1 MKHTLNIPILG
12 FAAYSGTGKTT
23 LLEALIP
30 KLTKAGLRIGMLK
43 HAHHNF
49 DVDQP
54 GKDSHRLRKAG
65 ASQMLISSRNR
76 FALMTETP
84 ESESEFDY
92 LLTRFDEDKL
102 DVVLVEGC
110 KNIAFPKIELH
121 REEVGKPWLHPNDE
135 NIIAIAS
142 DSGELDSEL
151 PQMNINDLEAI
162 AQFVIQYVQEAK
174 APKSKEK
181 EAACCDT
188 LSPAFLSVVQGQ
200 EKILS
205 LVNTVSETEACKIE
219 DAYGRVLADHVVS
232 PVNVPQYT
240 NSAMDGYA
248 IRGDDVE
255 RESYQVVAK
264 VMAGHAYDKPL
275 EVGQAVKIMTG
286 APTPIN
292 GDTVVMREQAS
303 KDGDTVTFNGASIKT
318 GQNVRQAGED
328 LAIGNDVFTAGTRL
342 ASPEMGMIAS
352 LGFGEANVFRKLKVA
367 VFSTGDEVQA
377 PGTEQKANSIYD
389 SNRFTIMGMLEKLG
403 CEILDFGILEDNEQ
417 LMIEALENAS
427 AQADVVMTSGGV
439 SVGDADYIKLALDK
453 LGQIDFWRINMR
465 PGRPLAF
472 GQINDKPFFGLP
484 GNPVAVMVSFINF
497 VEPALRK
504 MQGEQ
509 GWKPLKVSAIAT
521 ENLRSRQGRTEFSRG
536 IYELDETGRLT
547 VRTTGKQG
555 SGILRSMSEANCLIE
570 ISPAVDTVK
579 AGESVT
585 IIPLQAES
593 RPIQNSKVSMSGL
606 FIDYRKIFQR
616 DSYGSHHSLHL
627 QRPRQRT
634 DVLVPATPQHS
645 RSSCRSRR
653 YRYH

>member
-23 LLEALIP
+23 LLEALLP
-30 KLTKAGLRIGMLK
+30 KLTEAGLRIGMLK

-49 DVDQP
+49 DVDKP
-54 GKDSHRLRKAG
+54 GKDSYRLRKAG
-65 ASQMLISSRNR
+65 ASQMLIASRNR

-84 ESESEFDY
+84 EAEAEFEY

-121 REEVGKPWLHPNDE
+121 REEVGKPWLYPHDE

-142 DSGELDSEL
+142 DSAELDSEL
-151 PQMNINDLEAI
+151 PQMNINDLDAI
-162 AQFVIQYVQEAK
+162 AQFVLQYVQDAK

-181 EAACCDT
+181 DAACCDT

-205 LVNTVSETEACKIE
+205 LVNTVSEIEACKIE
-219 DAYGRVLADHVVS
+219 NAYGRVLAEHIIS

-248 IRGDDVE
+248 IRSDDVD
-255 RESYQVVAK
+255 RDSYQVVAE
-264 VMAGHAYDKPL
+264 VMAGHAYDQPL

-286 APTPIN
+286 APTPRN

-303 KDGDTVTFNGASIKT
+303 QEGDKVTFNSANIKA

-328 LAIGNDVFTAGTRL
+328 LAIGSDVFTAGTRL

-472 GQINDKPFFGLP
+472 GQINNKPFFGLP

-509 GWKPLKVSAIAT
+509 GWKPLKVNAIAT

-536 IYELDETGRLT
+536 IYELDDTGRLT

-570 ISPAVDTVK
+570 ISPAIDTVK

-585 IIPLQAES
+585 IIPLQG
-593 RPIQNSKVSMSGL
+593 RI
-606 FIDYRKIFQR
+606 
-616 DSYGSHHSLHL
+616 
-627 QRPRQRT
+627 
-634 DVLVPATPQHS
+634 
-645 RSSCRSRR
+645 
-653 YRYH
+653 

>member
-1 MKHTLNIPILG
+1 MKHTLNIPIIG

-23 LLEALIP
+23 LLEALLP
-30 KLTKAGLRIGMLK
+30 KLTEAGLRIGMLK

-49 DVDQP
+49 DVDKP
-54 GKDSHRLRKAG
+54 GKDSYRLRKAG
-65 ASQMLISSRNR
+65 ASQMLIASRNR

-84 ESESEFDY
+84 EAEAEFEY

-121 REEVGKPWLHPNDE
+121 REEVGKPWLYPHDD

-142 DSGELDSEL
+142 DSAELDSEL
-151 PQMNINDLEAI
+151 PQMNINDLDAI
-162 AQFVIQYVQEAK
+162 AQFVLQYVQDAK

-181 EAACCDT
+181 DAACCDT

-205 LVNTVSETEACKIE
+205 LVNTVSEIEACKIE
-219 DAYGRVLADHVVS
+219 NAYGRVLAEDIIS

-248 IRGDDVE
+248 IRSDDVD
-255 RESYQVVAK
+255 RDSYQIVAE
-264 VMAGHAYDKPL
+264 VMAGHAYDQPL

-286 APTPIN
+286 APTPRN

-303 KDGDTVTFNGASIKT
+303 QEGDKVTFNGAHIKA

-328 LAIGNDVFTAGTRL
+328 LAIGSDVFTAGTRL

-472 GQINDKPFFGLP
+472 GQINNKPFFGLP

-509 GWKPLKVSAIAT
+509 GWKPLKVNAIAT

-536 IYELDETGRLT
+536 IYELDDTGRLT

-570 ISPAVDTVK
+570 ISPTIDTVK
-579 AGESVT
+579 EGESVT
-585 IIPLQAES
+585 IIPLQG
-593 RPIQNSKVSMSGL
+593 RI
-606 FIDYRKIFQR
+606 
-616 DSYGSHHSLHL
+616 
-627 QRPRQRT
+627 
-634 DVLVPATPQHS
+634 
-645 RSSCRSRR
+645 
-653 YRYH
+653 

>member
-23 LLEALIP
+23 LLEALLP
-30 KLTKAGLRIGMLK
+30 KLTEAGLRIGMLK

-49 DVDQP
+49 DVDKP
-54 GKDSHRLRKAG
+54 GKDSYRLRKAG
-65 ASQMLISSRNR
+65 ASQMLIASRNR

-84 ESESEFDY
+84 EAEAEFEY

-121 REEVGKPWLHPNDE
+121 REEVGKPWLYPHDE

-142 DSGELDSEL
+142 DSAELDSEL
-151 PQMNINDLEAI
+151 PQMNINDLDAI
-162 AQFVIQYVQEAK
+162 AQFVLQYVQDAK

-181 EAACCDT
+181 DAACCDT

-205 LVNTVSETEACKIE
+205 LVNTVSEIEACKIE
-219 DAYGRVLADHVVS
+219 NAYGRVLAEDIIS

-248 IRGDDVE
+248 IRSDDVD
-255 RESYQVVAK
+255 RSSYQIVAE
-264 VMAGHAYDKPL
+264 VMAGHAYDQPL

-286 APTPIN
+286 APTPRN

-303 KDGDTVTFNGASIKT
+303 QEGDKVTFNGSNIKA

-328 LAIGNDVFTAGTRL
+328 LAIGSDVFTAGTRL

-472 GQINDKPFFGLP
+472 GQINNKPFFGLP

-509 GWKPLKVSAIAT
+509 GWKPLKVNAIAT

-536 IYELDETGRLT
+536 IYELDDTGRLT

-570 ISPAVDTVK
+570 ISPAIDTVK

-585 IIPLQAES
+585 IIPLQG
-593 RPIQNSKVSMSGL
+593 RI
-606 FIDYRKIFQR
+606 
-616 DSYGSHHSLHL
+616 
-627 QRPRQRT
+627 
-634 DVLVPATPQHS
+634 
-645 RSSCRSRR
+645 
-653 YRYH
+653 

>member
-23 LLEALIP
+23 LLEALLP
-30 KLTKAGLRIGMLK
+30 KLTEAGLRIGMLK

-49 DVDQP
+49 DVDKP
-54 GKDSHRLRKAG
+54 GKDSYRLRKAG
-65 ASQMLISSRNR
+65 ASQMLIASRNR

-84 ESESEFDY
+84 EAEAEFEY

-121 REEVGKPWLHPNDE
+121 REEVGKPWLYPHDE

-142 DSGELDSEL
+142 DSAELDSEL
-151 PQMNINDLEAI
+151 PQMNINDLDAI
-162 AQFVIQYVQEAK
+162 AQFVLQYVQDAK

-181 EAACCDT
+181 DAACCDT

-205 LVNTVSETEACKIE
+205 LVNTVSEIEACKIE
-219 DAYGRVLADHVVS
+219 NAYGRVLAEDIIS

-248 IRGDDVE
+248 IRSDDVD
-255 RESYQVVAK
+255 RDSYQVVAE
-264 VMAGHAYDKPL
+264 VMAGHAYDQPL
-275 EVGQAVKIMTG
+275 QVGQAVNIMTG
-286 APTPIN
+286 APTPLN

-303 KDGDTVTFNGASIKT
+303 QEGDKVTFNGANIKA

-328 LAIGNDVFTAGTRL
+328 LAIGSDVFTAGTRL

-472 GQINDKPFFGLP
+472 GQINNKPFFGLP

-509 GWKPLKVSAIAT
+509 GWKPLKVNAIAT

-536 IYELDETGRLT
+536 IYELDDTGRLT

-570 ISPAVDTVK
+570 ISPAIDTVK

-585 IIPLQAES
+585 IIPLQG
-593 RPIQNSKVSMSGL
+593 RI
-606 FIDYRKIFQR
+606 
-616 DSYGSHHSLHL
+616 
-627 QRPRQRT
+627 
-634 DVLVPATPQHS
+634 
-645 RSSCRSRR
+645 
-653 YRYH
+653 

>member
-23 LLEALIP
+23 LLEALLP
-30 KLTKAGLRIGMLK
+30 KLTEAGLRIGMLK

-49 DVDQP
+49 DVDKP
-54 GKDSHRLRKAG
+54 GKDSYRLRKAG
-65 ASQMLISSRNR
+65 ASQMLIASRNR

-84 ESESEFDY
+84 EAEAEFEY

-121 REEVGKPWLHPNDE
+121 REEVGKPWLYPHDE

-142 DSGELDSEL
+142 DTAELDSEL
-151 PQMNINDLEAI
+151 PQMNINDLDAI
-162 AQFVIQYVQEAK
+162 AQFVLQYVQDAK

-181 EAACCDT
+181 DAACCDT

-205 LVNTVSETEACKIE
+205 LVNTVSEIEACKIE
-219 DAYGRVLADHVVS
+219 NAYGRVLAEDIIS

-248 IRGDDVE
+248 IRSDDVD
-255 RESYQVVAK
+255 RDSYQVVAE
-264 VMAGHAYDKPL
+264 VMAGHAYDQPL

-286 APTPIN
+286 APTPLN

-303 KDGDTVTFNGASIKT
+303 QEGDKVTFDGANIKA

-328 LAIGNDVFTAGTRL
+328 LAIGSDVFTAGTRL

-472 GQINDKPFFGLP
+472 GQINNKPFFGLP

-509 GWKPLKVSAIAT
+509 GWKPLKVNAIAT

-536 IYELDETGRLT
+536 IYELDDTGRLT

-570 ISPAVDTVK
+570 ISPAIDTVK

-585 IIPLQAES
+585 IIPLQG
-593 RPIQNSKVSMSGL
+593 RI
-606 FIDYRKIFQR
+606 
-616 DSYGSHHSLHL
+616 
-627 QRPRQRT
+627 
-634 DVLVPATPQHS
+634 
-645 RSSCRSRR
+645 
-653 YRYH
+653 

>member
-23 LLEALIP
+23 LLEALLP
-30 KLTKAGLRIGMLK
+30 KLTEAGLRIGMLK

-49 DVDQP
+49 DVDKP
-54 GKDSHRLRKAG
+54 GKDSYRLRKAG
-65 ASQMLISSRNR
+65 ASQMLIASRNR

-84 ESESEFDY
+84 EAEAEFEY

-121 REEVGKPWLHPNDE
+121 REEVGKPWLYPHDE

-142 DSGELDSEL
+142 DTGELDSEL
-151 PQMNINDLEAI
+151 PQMNINDLDAI
-162 AQFVIQYVQEAK
+162 AQFVLQYVQDAK

-181 EAACCDT
+181 DAACCDT

-205 LVNTVSETEACKIE
+205 LVNTVSEIEACKIE
-219 DAYGRVLADHVVS
+219 NAYGRVLAEDIIS

-248 IRGDDVE
+248 IRSDDVD
-255 RESYQVVAK
+255 RDSYQVVAE
-264 VMAGHAYDKPL
+264 VMAGHAYDQPL
-275 EVGQAVKIMTG
+275 QVGQAVKIMTG
-286 APTPIN
+286 APTPLN

-303 KDGDTVTFNGASIKT
+303 QEGDKVTFNGAHIKA

-328 LAIGNDVFTAGTRL
+328 LAIGSDVFTAGTRL

-472 GQINDKPFFGLP
+472 GQINNKPFFGLP

-509 GWKPLKVSAIAT
+509 GWKPLKVNAIAT

-536 IYELDETGRLT
+536 IYELDDTGRLT

-570 ISPAVDTVK
+570 ISPAIDTVK

-585 IIPLQAES
+585 IIPLQG
-593 RPIQNSKVSMSGL
+593 RI
-606 FIDYRKIFQR
+606 
-616 DSYGSHHSLHL
+616 
-627 QRPRQRT
+627 
-634 DVLVPATPQHS
+634 
-645 RSSCRSRR
+645 
-653 YRYH
+653 

>member
-1 MKHTLNIPILG
+1 MKHTLNIPIIG

-23 LLEALIP
+23 LLEALLP
-30 KLTKAGLRIGMLK
+30 KLTEAGLRIGMLK

-49 DVDQP
+49 DVDKP
-54 GKDSHRLRKAG
+54 GKDSYRLRKAG
-65 ASQMLISSRNR
+65 ASQMLIASRNR

-84 ESESEFDY
+84 EAEAEFEY

-121 REEVGKPWLHPNDE
+121 REEVGKPWLYPHDE

-142 DSGELDSEL
+142 DTAELDSEL
-151 PQMNINDLEAI
+151 PQMNINDLDAI
-162 AQFVIQYVQEAK
+162 AQFVLQYVQEAK

-181 EAACCDT
+181 DAACCDT

-205 LVNTVSETEACKIE
+205 LVNTVSEIEACKIE
-219 DAYGRVLADHVVS
+219 NAYGRVLAEDIIS

-248 IRGDDVE
+248 IRSDDVD
-255 RESYQVVAK
+255 RDSYQVVAE
-264 VMAGHAYDKPL
+264 VMAGHAYDQPL

-286 APTPIN
+286 APTPRN
-292 GDTVVMREQAS
+292 GDTVVMREQS
-303 KDGDTVTFNGASIKT
+303 SQEGDKVTFNGANIKA

-328 LAIGNDVFTAGTRL
+328 LAIGSDVFTAGTRL

-472 GQINDKPFFGLP
+472 GQINNKPFFGLP

-509 GWKPLKVSAIAT
+509 GWKPLKVNAIAT

-536 IYELDETGRLT
+536 IYELDNTGRLT

-570 ISPAVDTVK
+570 ISPAIDTVK

-585 IIPLQAES
+585 IIPLQG
-593 RPIQNSKVSMSGL
+593 RI
-606 FIDYRKIFQR
+606 
-616 DSYGSHHSLHL
+616 
-627 QRPRQRT
+627 
-634 DVLVPATPQHS
+634 
-645 RSSCRSRR
+645 
-653 YRYH
+653 

>member
-23 LLEALIP
+23 LLEALLP
-30 KLTKAGLRIGMLK
+30 KLTEAGLRIGMLK

-49 DVDQP
+49 DVDKP
-54 GKDSHRLRKAG
+54 GKDSYRLRKAG
-65 ASQMLISSRNR
+65 ASQMLIASRNR

-84 ESESEFDY
+84 EAEAEFEY
-92 LLTRFDEDKL
+92 LLTRFDEDML

-121 REEVGKPWLHPNDE
+121 REEVGKPWLYPNDE

-142 DSGELDSEL
+142 DGGELDSEL

-174 APKSKEK
+174 VPKNKEK

-205 LVNTVSETEACKIE
+205 LVNTVSEIEACKIE
-219 DAYGRVLADHVVS
+219 NAYGRVLAEHIVS
-232 PVNVPQYT
+232 LVNVPQYT

-248 IRGDDVE
+248 IRSDDVD
-255 RESYQVVAK
+255 RDSYQVVAE
-264 VMAGHAYDKPL
+264 VMAGHAYDQPL
-275 EVGQAVKIMTG
+275 DVGQAVKIMTG
-286 APTPIN
+286 APTPRN
-292 GDTVVMREQAS
+292 GDTVVMREQAIQE
-303 KDGDTVTFNGASIKT
+303 GDKVTFNGANIKA

-328 LAIGNDVFTAGTRL
+328 LAIGSDVFTAGTRL

-472 GQINDKPFFGLP
+472 GQINNKPFFGLP

-509 GWKPLKVSAIAT
+509 GWNPLKVNAIAT

-536 IYELDETGRLT
+536 VYELDETGRLT

-570 ISPAVDTVK
+570 ISPAIDTVK

-585 IIPLQAES
+585 IIPLQG
-593 RPIQNSKVSMSGL
+593 RI
-606 FIDYRKIFQR
+606 
-616 DSYGSHHSLHL
+616 
-627 QRPRQRT
+627 
-634 DVLVPATPQHS
+634 
-645 RSSCRSRR
+645 
-653 YRYH
+653 

>member
-23 LLEALIP
+23 LLEALLP
-30 KLTKAGLRIGMLK
+30 KLTEAGLRIGMLK

-49 DVDQP
+49 DVDKP
-54 GKDSHRLRKAG
+54 GKDSYRLRKAG
-65 ASQMLISSRNR
+65 ASQMLIASRNR

-84 ESESEFDY
+84 EAEAEFEY

-121 REEVGKPWLHPNDE
+121 REEVGKPWLYPHDE

-142 DSGELDSEL
+142 DSAELDSEL
-151 PQMNINDLEAI
+151 PQMNINDLDAI
-162 AQFVIQYVQEAK
+162 AQFVLQYVQDAK

-181 EAACCDT
+181 DAACCDT

-205 LVNTVSETEACKIE
+205 LVNTVSEIEACKIE
-219 DAYGRVLADHVVS
+219 NAYGRVLAEHIIS

-248 IRGDDVE
+248 IRSDDVD
-255 RESYQVVAK
+255 RDSYQVVAE
-264 VMAGHAYDKPL
+264 VMAGHAYDQPL
-275 EVGQAVKIMTG
+275 QVGQAVKIMTG
-286 APTPIN
+286 APTPLN
-292 GDTVVMREQAS
+292 GDTVVMREQAFQE
-303 KDGDTVTFNGASIKT
+303 GDKVTFNGANIKA

-328 LAIGNDVFTAGTRL
+328 LAIGSDVFTAGTRL

-472 GQINDKPFFGLP
+472 GQINNKPFFGLP

-509 GWKPLKVSAIAT
+509 GWKPLKVNAIAT

-536 IYELDETGRLT
+536 IYELDDTGRLT

-570 ISPAVDTVK
+570 ISPAIDTVK

-585 IIPLQAES
+585 IIPLQG
-593 RPIQNSKVSMSGL
+593 RI
-606 FIDYRKIFQR
+606 
-616 DSYGSHHSLHL
+616 
-627 QRPRQRT
+627 
-634 DVLVPATPQHS
+634 
-645 RSSCRSRR
+645 
-653 YRYH
+653 

>member
-23 LLEALIP
+23 LLEALLP
-30 KLTKAGLRIGMLK
+30 KLTEAGLRIGMLK

-49 DVDQP
+49 DVDKP
-54 GKDSHRLRKAG
+54 GKDSYRLRKAG
-65 ASQMLISSRNR
+65 ASQMLIASRNR

-84 ESESEFDY
+84 EAEAEFEY

-121 REEVGKPWLHPNDE
+121 REEVGKPWLYPHDE

-142 DSGELDSEL
+142 DTAELDSEL
-151 PQMNINDLEAI
+151 PQMNINDLDAI
-162 AQFVIQYVQEAK
+162 AQFVLQYVQDAK

-181 EAACCDT
+181 DAACCDT

-205 LVNTVSETEACKIE
+205 LVNTVSEIEACKIE
-219 DAYGRVLADHVVS
+219 NAYGRVLAEHIIS

-248 IRGDDVE
+248 IRSDDVD
-255 RESYQVVAK
+255 RDSYQVVAE
-264 VMAGHAYDKPL
+264 VMAGHAYDQPL
-275 EVGQAVKIMTG
+275 QVGQAVKIMTG
-286 APTPIN
+286 APTPLN

-303 KDGDTVTFNGASIKT
+303 QEGDKVTFNGAHIKA

-328 LAIGNDVFTAGTRL
+328 LAIGSDVFTAGARL

-472 GQINDKPFFGLP
+472 GQINNKPFFGLP

-509 GWKPLKVSAIAT
+509 GWKPLKVNAIAT

-536 IYELDETGRLT
+536 IYELDDSGRLT

-570 ISPAVDTVK
+570 ISPAIATVK

-585 IIPLQAES
+585 IIPLQG
-593 RPIQNSKVSMSGL
+593 RI
-606 FIDYRKIFQR
+606 
-616 DSYGSHHSLHL
+616 
-627 QRPRQRT
+627 
-634 DVLVPATPQHS
+634 
-645 RSSCRSRR
+645 
-653 YRYH
+653 

>member
-23 LLEALIP
+23 LLEALLP
-30 KLTKAGLRIGMLK
+30 KLTEAGLRIGMLK

-205 LVNTVSETEACKIE
+205 LVNTVAETEACKIE

-255 RESYQVVAK
+255 RESYQVVAE
-264 VMAGHAYDKPL
+264 VMAGHAYDQPL

-303 KDGDTVTFNGASIKT
+303 QDGDTVTFNGASIKT

-328 LAIGNDVFTAGTRL
+328 LAIGSDVFTAGTRL

-579 AGESVT
+579 TGESVT
-585 IIPLQAES
+585 IIPLQG
-593 RPIQNSKVSMSGL
+593 RI
-606 FIDYRKIFQR
+606 
-616 DSYGSHHSLHL
+616 
-627 QRPRQRT
+627 
-634 DVLVPATPQHS
+634 
-645 RSSCRSRR
+645 
-653 YRYH
+653 

>member
-23 LLEALIP
+23 LLEALLP
-30 KLTKAGLRIGMLK
+30 KLTEAGLRIGMLK

-49 DVDQP
+49 DVDKP
-54 GKDSHRLRKAG
+54 GKDSYRLRKAG
-65 ASQMLISSRNR
+65 ASQMLIASRNR

-84 ESESEFDY
+84 EAEAEFEY

-121 REEVGKPWLHPNDE
+121 REEVGKPWLYPHDD

-142 DSGELDSEL
+142 DTAELDSEL
-151 PQMNINDLEAI
+151 PQMNINDLDAI
-162 AQFVIQYVQEAK
+162 AQFVLQYVQDAK

-181 EAACCDT
+181 DAACCDT

-200 EKILS
+200 EKVLS
-205 LVNTVSETEACKIE
+205 LVNTVSEIGACKIE
-219 DAYGRVLADHVVS
+219 NAYGRVLAEHIIS

-248 IRGDDVE
+248 IRSDDVD
-255 RESYQVVAK
+255 RDSYQVVAE
-264 VMAGHAYDKPL
+264 VMAGHAYDQPL

-286 APTPIN
+286 APTPLN

-303 KDGDTVTFNGASIKT
+303 QEGDKVTFDGANIKA

-328 LAIGNDVFTAGTRL
+328 LAIGSDVFTAGTRL

-472 GQINDKPFFGLP
+472 GQINNKPFFGLP

-509 GWKPLKVSAIAT
+509 GWKPLKVNAIAT

-536 IYELDETGRLT
+536 IYELDDTGRLT

-570 ISPAVDTVK
+570 ISPAIDTVK

-585 IIPLQAES
+585 IIPLQG
-593 RPIQNSKVSMSGL
+593 RI
-606 FIDYRKIFQR
+606 
-616 DSYGSHHSLHL
+616 
-627 QRPRQRT
+627 
-634 DVLVPATPQHS
+634 
-645 RSSCRSRR
+645 
-653 YRYH
+653 

>member
-1 MKHTLNIPILG
+1 MKHTLNIPIIG

-23 LLEALIP
+23 LLEALLP
-30 KLTKAGLRIGMLK
+30 KLTEAGLRIGMLK

-49 DVDQP
+49 DVDKP
-54 GKDSHRLRKAG
+54 GKDSYRLRKAG
-65 ASQMLISSRNR
+65 ASQMLIASRNR

-84 ESESEFDY
+84 EAEAEFEY

-121 REEVGKPWLHPNDE
+121 REEVGKPWLYPHDD

-142 DSGELDSEL
+142 DTAELDSEL
-151 PQMNINDLEAI
+151 PQMNINDLDAI
-162 AQFVIQYVQEAK
+162 AQFVLQYVQEVK

-181 EAACCDT
+181 DAACCDT

-205 LVNTVSETEACKIE
+205 LVNTVSEIEACKIE
-219 DAYGRVLADHVVS
+219 NAYGRVLAEHIIS

-248 IRGDDVE
+248 IRSDDVD
-255 RESYQVVAK
+255 RDSYQVVAE
-264 VMAGHAYDKPL
+264 VMAGHAYDQPL

-286 APTPIN
+286 APTPLN

-303 KDGDTVTFNGASIKT
+303 QEGDKVTFNGSNIKA

-328 LAIGNDVFTAGTRL
+328 LAIGSDVFTAGTRL

-352 LGFGEANVFRKLKVA
+352 LSFGEANVFRKLKVA

-389 SNRFTIMGMLEKLG
+389 SNRFIIMGMLEKLG

-472 GQINDKPFFGLP
+472 GQINNKPFFGLP

-509 GWKPLKVSAIAT
+509 GWKPLKVNAIAT

-536 IYELDETGRLT
+536 IYELDDTGRLT

-570 ISPAVDTVK
+570 ISPAIDTVK

-585 IIPLQAES
+585 IIPLQG
-593 RPIQNSKVSMSGL
+593 RI
-606 FIDYRKIFQR
+606 
-616 DSYGSHHSLHL
+616 
-627 QRPRQRT
+627 
-634 DVLVPATPQHS
+634 
-645 RSSCRSRR
+645 
-653 YRYH
+653 

>member
-1 MKHTLNIPILG
+1 MKHTLNIPIIG

-23 LLEALIP
+23 LLEALLP
-30 KLTKAGLRIGMLK
+30 KLTEAGLRIGMLK

-49 DVDQP
+49 DVDKP
-54 GKDSHRLRKAG
+54 GKDSYRLRKAG
-65 ASQMLISSRNR
+65 ASQMLIASRNR

-84 ESESEFDY
+84 EAEAEFEY

-121 REEVGKPWLHPNDE
+121 REEVGKPWLYPHDE

-142 DSGELDSEL
+142 DSAELDSEL
-151 PQMNINDLEAI
+151 PQMNINDLDAI
-162 AQFVIQYVQEAK
+162 AQFVLQYVQDAK

-181 EAACCDT
+181 DAACCDT

-205 LVNTVSETEACKIE
+205 LVNTVSEIEACKIE
-219 DAYGRVLADHVVS
+219 NAYGRVLAEHIIS

-248 IRGDDVE
+248 IRSDDVD
-255 RESYQVVAK
+255 RDSYQVVAE
-264 VMAGHAYDKPL
+264 VMAGHAYDQPL
-275 EVGQAVKIMTG
+275 QVGQAVKIMTG
-286 APTPIN
+286 APTPLN

-303 KDGDTVTFNGASIKT
+303 QEGDKVTFNGAHIKA

-328 LAIGNDVFTAGTRL
+328 LAIGSDVFTAGTRL

-352 LGFGEANVFRKLKVA
+352 LGFGKANVFRKLKVA

-439 SVGDADYIKLALDK
+439 SVGDADYVKLALDK

-472 GQINDKPFFGLP
+472 GQINNKPFFGLP

-509 GWKPLKVSAIAT
+509 GWKPLKVNAIAT

-536 IYELDETGRLT
+536 IYELDNTGRLT

-570 ISPAVDTVK
+570 ISPAIDTVK

-585 IIPLQAES
+585 IIPLQG
-593 RPIQNSKVSMSGL
+593 RI
-606 FIDYRKIFQR
+606 
-616 DSYGSHHSLHL
+616 
-627 QRPRQRT
+627 
-634 DVLVPATPQHS
+634 
-645 RSSCRSRR
+645 
-653 YRYH
+653 

>member
-23 LLEALIP
+23 LLEALLP
-30 KLTKAGLRIGMLK
+30 KLTEAGLRIGMLK

-49 DVDQP
+49 DVDKP
-54 GKDSHRLRKAG
+54 GKDSYRLRKAG
-65 ASQMLISSRNR
+65 ASQMLIASRNR

-84 ESESEFDY
+84 EAEAEFEY

-121 REEVGKPWLHPNDE
+121 REEVGKPWLYPHDE

-151 PQMNINDLEAI
+151 PQMNINDLDAI
-162 AQFVIQYVQEAK
+162 AQFVLQYVQDAK

-181 EAACCDT
+181 DAACCDT
-188 LSPAFLSVVQGQ
+188 LSPAFLSVIQGQ

-205 LVNTVSETEACKIE
+205 LVNTVSEIEACKIE
-219 DAYGRVLADHVVS
+219 NAYGRVLAEDIIS

-248 IRGDDVE
+248 IRSDDVD
-255 RESYQVVAK
+255 RDSYQVVAE
-264 VMAGHAYDKPL
+264 VMAGHAYDQPL

-286 APTPIN
+286 APTPLN

-303 KDGDTVTFNGASIKT
+303 QEGDKVTFNGANIKA

-328 LAIGNDVFTAGTRL
+328 LVIGSDVFTAGTRL

-472 GQINDKPFFGLP
+472 GQINNKPFFGLP

-509 GWKPLKVSAIAT
+509 GWKPLKVNAIAT

-536 IYELDETGRLT
+536 IYELDDTGRLT

-570 ISPAVDTVK
+570 ISPAIDTVK

-585 IIPLQAES
+585 IIPLQG
-593 RPIQNSKVSMSGL
+593 RI
-606 FIDYRKIFQR
+606 
-616 DSYGSHHSLHL
+616 
-627 QRPRQRT
+627 
-634 DVLVPATPQHS
+634 
-645 RSSCRSRR
+645 
-653 YRYH
+653 

>member
-23 LLEALIP
+23 LLEALLP
-30 KLTKAGLRIGMLK
+30 KLTEAGLRIGMLK

-49 DVDQP
+49 DVDKP
-54 GKDSHRLRKAG
+54 GKDSYRLRKAG
-65 ASQMLISSRNR
+65 ASQMLIASRNR

-84 ESESEFDY
+84 EAEAEFEY

-121 REEVGKPWLHPNDE
+121 REEVGKPWLYPHDE

-142 DSGELDSEL
+142 DTAELDSEL
-151 PQMNINDLEAI
+151 PQMNINDLDAI
-162 AQFVIQYVQEAK
+162 TQFVLQYVQEAK

-181 EAACCDT
+181 DAACCDT

-205 LVNTVSETEACKIE
+205 LVNTVSEIEACKIE
-219 DAYGRVLADHVVS
+219 NAYGRVLAEHIIS

-248 IRGDDVE
+248 IRSDDVD
-255 RESYQVVAK
+255 RDSYQVVAE
-264 VMAGHAYDKPL
+264 VMAGHAYDQPL
-275 EVGQAVKIMTG
+275 QVGQAVKIMTG
-286 APTPIN
+286 APTPLN

-303 KDGDTVTFNGASIKT
+303 QEGDKVTFNGTHIKA

-328 LAIGNDVFTAGTRL
+328 LTIGSDVFTAGTRL

-403 CEILDFGILEDNEQ
+403 CEILDFGILEDNEL

-472 GQINDKPFFGLP
+472 GQINNKPFFGLP

-509 GWKPLKVSAIAT
+509 GWKPLKVNAIAT

-536 IYELDETGRLT
+536 IYELDDSGRLT

-570 ISPAVDTVK
+570 ISPAIDTVK

-585 IIPLQAES
+585 IIPLQG
-593 RPIQNSKVSMSGL
+593 RI
-606 FIDYRKIFQR
+606 
-616 DSYGSHHSLHL
+616 
-627 QRPRQRT
+627 
-634 DVLVPATPQHS
+634 
-645 RSSCRSRR
+645 
-653 YRYH
+653 

>member
-23 LLEALIP
+23 LLEALLP
-30 KLTKAGLRIGMLK
+30 KLTEAGLRIGMLK

-49 DVDQP
+49 DVDKP
-54 GKDSHRLRKAG
+54 GKDSYRLRKAG
-65 ASQMLISSRNR
+65 ASQMLIASRNR
-76 FALMTETP
+76 YALMTETP
-84 ESESEFDY
+84 KAEAEFEY

-121 REEVGKPWLHPNDE
+121 REEVGKPWLYPHDD

-142 DSGELDSEL
+142 DSAELDSEL
-151 PQMNINDLEAI
+151 PQMNINDLDAI
-162 AQFVIQYVQEAK
+162 AQFVLQYVQDAK

-181 EAACCDT
+181 DAACCDT

-205 LVNTVSETEACKIE
+205 LVSTVSEIEACKIE
-219 DAYGRVLADHVVS
+219 NAYGRVLAEDIIS

-248 IRGDDVE
+248 IRSDDVD
-255 RESYQVVAK
+255 RSSYQIVAE
-264 VMAGHAYDKPL
+264 VMAGHAYDQPL

-286 APTPIN
+286 APTPRN

-303 KDGDTVTFNGASIKT
+303 QEGDKVTFNGAHIKA

-328 LAIGNDVFTAGTRL
+328 LTIGSDVFTAGTRL

-472 GQINDKPFFGLP
+472 GQINNKPFFGLP

-509 GWKPLKVSAIAT
+509 GWKPLKVNAIAT

-536 IYELDETGRLT
+536 IYELDDTGRLT

-570 ISPAVDTVK
+570 ISPAIDTVK

-585 IIPLQAES
+585 IIPLQG
-593 RPIQNSKVSMSGL
+593 RI
-606 FIDYRKIFQR
+606 
-616 DSYGSHHSLHL
+616 
-627 QRPRQRT
+627 
-634 DVLVPATPQHS
+634 
-645 RSSCRSRR
+645 
-653 YRYH
+653 

>member
-23 LLEALIP
+23 LLEALLP
-30 KLTKAGLRIGMLK
+30 KLTEAGLRIGMLK

-49 DVDQP
+49 DVDKP
-54 GKDSHRLRKAG
+54 GKDSYRLRKAG
-65 ASQMLISSRNR
+65 ASQMLIASRNR
-76 FALMTETP
+76 YALMTETP
-84 ESESEFDY
+84 EAEAEFEY

-121 REEVGKPWLHPNDE
+121 REEVGKPWLYPHDD

-142 DSGELDSEL
+142 DTAELDSEL
-151 PQMNINDLEAI
+151 PQMNINDLDAI
-162 AQFVIQYVQEAK
+162 AQFVLQYVQDAK

-181 EAACCDT
+181 DAACCDT

-200 EKILS
+200 EKVLS
-205 LVNTVSETEACKIE
+205 LVNTVSEIEACKIE
-219 DAYGRVLADHVVS
+219 NAYGRVLAEHIIS

-248 IRGDDVE
+248 IRSDDVD
-255 RESYQVVAK
+255 RDSYQVVAE
-264 VMAGHAYDKPL
+264 VMAGHAYDQPL

-286 APTPIN
+286 APTPLN

-303 KDGDTVTFNGASIKT
+303 QEGDKVTFNGSNIKA

-328 LAIGNDVFTAGTRL
+328 LAIGSDVFTAGTRL

-417 LMIEALENAS
+417 LMVEALENAS

-472 GQINDKPFFGLP
+472 GQINNKPFFGLP

-509 GWKPLKVSAIAT
+509 GWKPLKVNAIAT

-536 IYELDETGRLT
+536 IYELDDTGRLT

-570 ISPAVDTVK
+570 ISPAIDTVK

-585 IIPLQAES
+585 IIPLQG
-593 RPIQNSKVSMSGL
+593 RI
-606 FIDYRKIFQR
+606 
-616 DSYGSHHSLHL
+616 
-627 QRPRQRT
+627 
-634 DVLVPATPQHS
+634 
-645 RSSCRSRR
+645 
-653 YRYH
+653 

>member
-23 LLEALIP
+23 LLEALLP
-30 KLTKAGLRIGMLK
+30 KLTEAGLRIGMLK

-92 LLTRFDEDKL
+92 LLTRFDEDRL

-121 REEVGKPWLHPNDE
+121 REEVGKPWLYPNDE

-162 AQFVIQYVQEAK
+162 AQFVIEYVQEAK

-205 LVNTVSETEACKIE
+205 LVNTVAETEACKIE

-255 RESYQVVAK
+255 RESYQVVAE
-264 VMAGHAYDKPL
+264 VMAGHAYDQPL

-292 GDTVVMREQAS
+292 GDTVVMREQATQ
-303 KDGDTVTFNGASIKT
+303 DGDTVTFNGAGIKT

-328 LAIGNDVFTAGTRL
+328 LAIGSDVFTAGTRL

-585 IIPLQAES
+585 IIPLQG
-593 RPIQNSKVSMSGL
+593 RI
-606 FIDYRKIFQR
+606 
-616 DSYGSHHSLHL
+616 
-627 QRPRQRT
+627 
-634 DVLVPATPQHS
+634 
-645 RSSCRSRR
+645 
-653 YRYH
+653 

>member
-1 MKHTLNIPILG
+1 MKYTLNIPILG

-23 LLEALIP
+23 LLEALLP
-30 KLTKAGLRIGMLK
+30 KLTEAGLRIGMLK

-49 DVDQP
+49 DVDKP
-54 GKDSHRLRKAG
+54 GKDSYRLRKAG
-65 ASQMLISSRNR
+65 ASQMLIASRNR

-84 ESESEFDY
+84 EAEAEFEY

-121 REEVGKPWLHPNDE
+121 REEVGEPWLYPHDE

-142 DSGELDSEL
+142 DGGELDSEL

-174 APKSKEK
+174 APKNKEK
-181 EAACCDT
+181 DAACCDT

-205 LVNTVSETEACKIE
+205 LVNTVSEIEACRIE
-219 DAYGRVLADHVVS
+219 NAYGRVLAEHIVS

-248 IRGDDVE
+248 IRSDDVE
-255 RESYQVVAK
+255 RDSYQVIAE
-264 VMAGHAYDKPL
+264 VMAGHAYDQPL
-275 EVGQAVKIMTG
+275 KVGQAVKIMTG
-286 APTPIN
+286 AQTPRN
-292 GDTVVMREQAS
+292 GDTVVMREQATQ
-303 KDGDTVTFNGASIKT
+303 KGDRVTFNGAHIKA

-328 LAIGNDVFTAGTRL
+328 LAIGSDVFTAGTRL

-472 GQINDKPFFGLP
+472 GQINNKPFFGLP

-509 GWKPLKVSAIAT
+509 GWKPLKVNAIAT

-536 IYELDETGRLT
+536 VYELDETGRLT

-570 ISPAVDTVK
+570 ISPAIDTVK

-585 IIPLQAES
+585 IIPLQG
-593 RPIQNSKVSMSGL
+593 RI
-606 FIDYRKIFQR
+606 
-616 DSYGSHHSLHL
+616 
-627 QRPRQRT
+627 
-634 DVLVPATPQHS
+634 
-645 RSSCRSRR
+645 
-653 YRYH
+653 

>member
-23 LLEALIP
+23 LLEALLP
-30 KLTKAGLRIGMLK
+30 KLTEAGLRIGMLK

-49 DVDQP
+49 DVDKP
-54 GKDSHRLRKAG
+54 GKDSYRLRKAG
-65 ASQMLISSRNR
+65 ASQMLIASRNR

-84 ESESEFDY
+84 EAEAEFEY

-121 REEVGKPWLHPNDE
+121 REEVGKPWLYPHDD

-142 DSGELDSEL
+142 DSAELDSEL
-151 PQMNINDLEAI
+151 PQMNINDLDAI
-162 AQFVIQYVQEAK
+162 AQFVLQYVQDAK

-181 EAACCDT
+181 DAACCDT

-200 EKILS
+200 EKVLS
-205 LVNTVSETEACKIE
+205 LVNTVSEIEACKIE
-219 DAYGRVLADHVVS
+219 NAYGRVLAEHIVS

-248 IRGDDVE
+248 IRSDDVD
-255 RESYQVVAK
+255 RDSYQVVAE
-264 VMAGHAYDKPL
+264 VMAGHAYDQPL
-275 EVGQAVKIMTG
+275 QVGQAVKIMTG
-286 APTPIN
+286 APTPRN

-303 KDGDTVTFNGASIKT
+303 QEGDKVTFNGAHIKA

-328 LAIGNDVFTAGTRL
+328 LAIGSDVFTAGTRL

-472 GQINDKPFFGLP
+472 GQINNKPFFGLP

-509 GWKPLKVSAIAT
+509 GWKPLKVNAIAT

-536 IYELDETGRLT
+536 IYELDDTGRLT

-570 ISPAVDTVK
+570 ISPAIDTVK

-585 IIPLQAES
+585 IIPLQG
-593 RPIQNSKVSMSGL
+593 RI
-606 FIDYRKIFQR
+606 
-616 DSYGSHHSLHL
+616 
-627 QRPRQRT
+627 
-634 DVLVPATPQHS
+634 
-645 RSSCRSRR
+645 
-653 YRYH
+653 

>member
-23 LLEALIP
+23 LLEALLP
-30 KLTKAGLRIGMLK
+30 KLTEAGLRIGMLK

-49 DVDQP
+49 DVDKP
-54 GKDSHRLRKAG
+54 GKDSYRLRKAG
-65 ASQMLISSRNR
+65 ASQMLIASRNR

-84 ESESEFDY
+84 EAEAEFEY
-92 LLTRFDEDKL
+92 LLTRFDEDML

-121 REEVGKPWLHPNDE
+121 REEVGKPWLYPNDE

-142 DSGELDSEL
+142 DGGELDSEL

-174 APKSKEK
+174 APKNKEK

-205 LVNTVSETEACKIE
+205 LVNTVSEIEACKIE
-219 DAYGRVLADHVVS
+219 NAYGRVLAEHIVS

-248 IRGDDVE
+248 IRSDDVK
-255 RESYQVVAK
+255 RDSYQVVAE

-275 EVGQAVKIMTG
+275 DVGQAVKIMTG
-286 APTPIN
+286 APTPRN

-303 KDGDTVTFNGASIKT
+303 QEGDKVTFNGANIKA

-328 LAIGNDVFTAGTRL
+328 LAIGSDVFTAGTRL

-352 LGFGEANVFRKLKVA
+352 LGFGEANVFRKVKVA

-472 GQINDKPFFGLP
+472 GQINNKPFFGLP

-509 GWKPLKVSAIAT
+509 GWKPLKVNAIAT

-536 IYELDETGRLT
+536 IYELDNTGRLT

-570 ISPAVDTVK
+570 ISPAIDTVK

-585 IIPLQAES
+585 IIPLQG
-593 RPIQNSKVSMSGL
+593 RI
-606 FIDYRKIFQR
+606 
-616 DSYGSHHSLHL
+616 
-627 QRPRQRT
+627 
-634 DVLVPATPQHS
+634 
-645 RSSCRSRR
+645 
-653 YRYH
+653 

>member
-23 LLEALIP
+23 LLEALLP
-30 KLTKAGLRIGMLK
+30 KLTEAGLRIGMLK

-49 DVDQP
+49 DVDKP
-54 GKDSHRLRKAG
+54 GKDSYRLRKAG
-65 ASQMLISSRNR
+65 ASQMLIASRNR

-84 ESESEFDY
+84 EAEAEFEF
-92 LLTRFDEDKL
+92 LLTRFDEDML

-121 REEVGKPWLHPNDE
+121 REEVGKPWLYPNDE

-142 DSGELDSEL
+142 DGGELDSEL

-174 APKSKEK
+174 APKNKEK

-205 LVNTVSETEACKIE
+205 LVNTVSEIEACKIE
-219 DAYGRVLADHVVS
+219 NAYGRVLAEHIVS

-248 IRGDDVE
+248 IRSDDVD
-255 RESYQVVAK
+255 RDSYQVVVE
-264 VMAGHAYDKPL
+264 VMAGHAYDQPL

-286 APTPIN
+286 APTPRN

-303 KDGDTVTFNGASIKT
+303 QEGDKVTFNGANIKA

-328 LAIGNDVFTAGTRL
+328 LAIGSDVFTAGTRL

-352 LGFGEANVFRKLKVA
+352 LGFGEANVFRKVKVA

-472 GQINDKPFFGLP
+472 GQINNKPFFGLP

-509 GWKPLKVSAIAT
+509 GWKPLKVNAIAT

-536 IYELDETGRLT
+536 VYELDATGRLT

-570 ISPAVDTVK
+570 ISPAIDTVK

-585 IIPLQAES
+585 IIPLQG
-593 RPIQNSKVSMSGL
+593 RI
-606 FIDYRKIFQR
+606 
-616 DSYGSHHSLHL
+616 
-627 QRPRQRT
+627 
-634 DVLVPATPQHS
+634 
-645 RSSCRSRR
+645 
-653 YRYH
+653 

>member
-23 LLEALIP
+23 LLEALLP
-30 KLTKAGLRIGMLK
+30 KLTEAGLRIGMLK

-49 DVDQP
+49 DVDKP
-54 GKDSHRLRKAG
+54 GKDSYRLRKAG
-65 ASQMLISSRNR
+65 ASQMLIASRNR

-84 ESESEFDY
+84 EAEAEFEY

-121 REEVGKPWLHPNDE
+121 REEVGKPWLYPHDE

-142 DSGELDSEL
+142 DTAELDSEL
-151 PQMNINDLEAI
+151 PQMNINDLDAI
-162 AQFVIQYVQEAK
+162 AQFVLQYVQEAK

-181 EAACCDT
+181 DAACCDT

-205 LVNTVSETEACKIE
+205 LVNTVSEIEACKIE
-219 DAYGRVLADHVVS
+219 NAYGRVLAEHIIS

-248 IRGDDVE
+248 IRSDDVD
-255 RESYQVVAK
+255 RNSYQVVAE
-264 VMAGHAYDKPL
+264 VMAGHAYDQPL
-275 EVGQAVKIMTG
+275 QVGQAVKIMTG
-286 APTPIN
+286 APTPLN

-303 KDGDTVTFNGASIKT
+303 QEGDKVTFDGANIKA

-328 LAIGNDVFTAGTRL
+328 LAIGSDVFTAGTRL

-472 GQINDKPFFGLP
+472 GQINNKPFFGLP

-509 GWKPLKVSAIAT
+509 GWKPLKVNAIAT

-536 IYELDETGRLT
+536 IYELDDTGRLT

-570 ISPAVDTVK
+570 ISPAIDTVK

-585 IIPLQAES
+585 IIPLQG
-593 RPIQNSKVSMSGL
+593 RI
-606 FIDYRKIFQR
+606 
-616 DSYGSHHSLHL
+616 
-627 QRPRQRT
+627 
-634 DVLVPATPQHS
+634 
-645 RSSCRSRR
+645 
-653 YRYH
+653 

>member
-23 LLEALIP
+23 LLEALLP
-30 KLTKAGLRIGMLK
+30 KLTEAGLRIGMLK

-49 DVDQP
+49 DVDKP
-54 GKDSHRLRKAG
+54 GKDSYRLRKAG
-65 ASQMLISSRNR
+65 ASQMLIASRNR

-84 ESESEFDY
+84 EAEAEFEY

-121 REEVGKPWLHPNDE
+121 REEVGKPWLYPHDE

-142 DSGELDSEL
+142 DTAELDSEL
-151 PQMNINDLEAI
+151 PQMNINDLDAI
-162 AQFVIQYVQEAK
+162 AQFVLQYVQDAK

-181 EAACCDT
+181 DAACCDT

-205 LVNTVSETEACKIE
+205 LVNTVSEIEACKIE
-219 DAYGRVLADHVVS
+219 NAYGRVLAEHIIS

-248 IRGDDVE
+248 IRSDDVD
-255 RESYQVVAK
+255 RDSYQVVAE
-264 VMAGHAYDKPL
+264 VMAGHAYDQPL

-286 APTPIN
+286 APTPRN

-303 KDGDTVTFNGASIKT
+303 QEGDKVTFNGAHIKA

-328 LAIGNDVFTAGTRL
+328 LAIGSDVFTAGTRL

-352 LGFGEANVFRKLKVA
+352 LGIGEANVFRKLKVA

-472 GQINDKPFFGLP
+472 GQINNKPFFGLP

-509 GWKPLKVSAIAT
+509 GWKPLKVNAIAT

-536 IYELDETGRLT
+536 IYEPDDTGRLT

-570 ISPAVDTVK
+570 ISPAIDTVK

-585 IIPLQAES
+585 IIPLQG
-593 RPIQNSKVSMSGL
+593 RI
-606 FIDYRKIFQR
+606 
-616 DSYGSHHSLHL
+616 
-627 QRPRQRT
+627 
-634 DVLVPATPQHS
+634 
-645 RSSCRSRR
+645 
-653 YRYH
+653 

>member
-23 LLEALIP
+23 LLEALLP
-30 KLTKAGLRIGMLK
+30 KLTEAGLRIGMLK

-49 DVDQP
+49 DVDKP
-54 GKDSHRLRKAG
+54 GKDSYRLRKAG
-65 ASQMLISSRNR
+65 ASQMLIASRNR

-84 ESESEFDY
+84 EAEAEFEY

-121 REEVGKPWLHPNDE
+121 REEVGKPWLYPHDDY
-135 NIIAIAS
+135 IIAIAS
-142 DSGELDSEL
+142 DTAELDSEL
-151 PQMNINDLEAI
+151 PQMNINDLDAI
-162 AQFVIQYVQEAK
+162 AQFVLQYVQDAK

-181 EAACCDT
+181 DAACCDT

-205 LVNTVSETEACKIE
+205 LVNTVSEIEACKIE
-219 DAYGRVLADHVVS
+219 NAYGRVLAEDIIS

-248 IRGDDVE
+248 IRSDDVD
-255 RESYQVVAK
+255 RSSYQIVAE
-264 VMAGHAYDKPL
+264 VMAGHAYDQPL

-286 APTPIN
+286 APTPLN

-303 KDGDTVTFNGASIKT
+303 QEGDKVTFNGAHIKA

-328 LAIGNDVFTAGTRL
+328 LAIGSDVFTAGTRL
-342 ASPEMGMIAS
+342 ASPEMGLIAS

-472 GQINDKPFFGLP
+472 GQINNKPFFGLP

-509 GWKPLKVSAIAT
+509 GWKPLKVNAIAT

-536 IYELDETGRLT
+536 IYELDDTGRLT

-570 ISPAVDTVK
+570 ISPAIDTVK

-585 IIPLQAES
+585 IIPLQG
-593 RPIQNSKVSMSGL
+593 RI
-606 FIDYRKIFQR
+606 
-616 DSYGSHHSLHL
+616 
-627 QRPRQRT
+627 
-634 DVLVPATPQHS
+634 
-645 RSSCRSRR
+645 
-653 YRYH
+653 

>member
-23 LLEALIP
+23 LLEALLP
-30 KLTKAGLRIGMLK
+30 KLTEAGLRIGMLK

-49 DVDQP
+49 DVDKP
-54 GKDSHRLRKAG
+54 GKDSYRLRKAG
-65 ASQMLISSRNR
+65 ASQMLIASRNR

-84 ESESEFDY
+84 EAEAEFEY

-121 REEVGKPWLHPNDE
+121 REEVGKPWLYPHDE

-142 DSGELDSEL
+142 DSAELDSEL
-151 PQMNINDLEAI
+151 PQMNINDLDAI
-162 AQFVIQYVQEAK
+162 AQFVFQYVQDAK

-181 EAACCDT
+181 DAACCDT

-205 LVNTVSETEACKIE
+205 LVNTVSEIEACKIE
-219 DAYGRVLADHVVS
+219 NAYGRVLAEDIIS

-248 IRGDDVE
+248 IRSDDVD
-255 RESYQVVAK
+255 RSSYQIVAE
-264 VMAGHAYDKPL
+264 VMAGDAYDQPL

-286 APTPIN
+286 APTPRN

-303 KDGDTVTFNGASIKT
+303 KEGDKVTFNGAHIKA

-328 LAIGNDVFTAGTRL
+328 LAIGSDVFTAGTRL

-472 GQINDKPFFGLP
+472 GQINNKPFFGLP

-509 GWKPLKVSAIAT
+509 GWKPLKVNAIAT

-536 IYELDETGRLT
+536 IYELDDTGRLT

-570 ISPAVDTVK
+570 ISPAIDTVK

-585 IIPLQAES
+585 IIPLQG
-593 RPIQNSKVSMSGL
+593 RI
-606 FIDYRKIFQR
+606 
-616 DSYGSHHSLHL
+616 
-627 QRPRQRT
+627 
-634 DVLVPATPQHS
+634 
-645 RSSCRSRR
+645 
-653 YRYH
+653 

>member
-23 LLEALIP
+23 LLESLLP
-30 KLTKAGLRIGMLK
+30 KLTEAGLRIGMLK

-49 DVDQP
+49 DVDKP
-54 GKDSHRLRKAG
+54 GKDSYRLRKAG
-65 ASQMLISSRNR
+65 ASQMLIASRNR

-84 ESESEFDY
+84 EAEAEFEY

-121 REEVGKPWLHPNDE
+121 REEVGKPWLYPHDE

-142 DSGELDSEL
+142 DTAELDSEL
-151 PQMNINDLEAI
+151 PQMNINDLDAI
-162 AQFVIQYVQEAK
+162 AQFVLQYVQEAK

-181 EAACCDT
+181 DAACCDT

-205 LVNTVSETEACKIE
+205 LVNTVSEIEACKIE
-219 DAYGRVLADHVVS
+219 NAYGRVLAEHIIS

-248 IRGDDVE
+248 IRSDDVD
-255 RESYQVVAK
+255 RDSYQVVAE
-264 VMAGHAYDKPL
+264 VMAGHAYDQPL

-286 APTPIN
+286 APTPRN

-303 KDGDTVTFNGASIKT
+303 QEGDKVTFNGANIKA

-328 LAIGNDVFTAGTRL
+328 LAIGSDVFTVGTRL

-472 GQINDKPFFGLP
+472 GQINNKPFFGLP

-509 GWKPLKVSAIAT
+509 GWKPLKVNAVAT

-536 IYELDETGRLT
+536 IYELDDTGRLT

-570 ISPAVDTVK
+570 ISPAIDTVK

-585 IIPLQAES
+585 IIPLQG
-593 RPIQNSKVSMSGL
+593 RI
-606 FIDYRKIFQR
+606 
-616 DSYGSHHSLHL
+616 
-627 QRPRQRT
+627 
-634 DVLVPATPQHS
+634 
-645 RSSCRSRR
+645 
-653 YRYH
+653 

>member
-23 LLEALIP
+23 LLEALLP
-30 KLTKAGLRIGMLK
+30 KLTEAGLRIGMLK

-49 DVDQP
+49 DVDKP
-54 GKDSHRLRKAG
+54 GKDSYRLRKAG
-65 ASQMLISSRNR
+65 ASQMLIASRNR

-84 ESESEFDY
+84 EAEAEFEY
-92 LLTRFDEDKL
+92 LLTRFDEDML

-121 REEVGKPWLHPNDE
+121 REEVGKPWLYPHDD

-142 DSGELDSEL
+142 DSAELDSEL
-151 PQMNINDLEAI
+151 PQMNINDLDAI
-162 AQFVIQYVQEAK
+162 AQFVLQYVQDAK

-181 EAACCDT
+181 DAACCDT

-205 LVNTVSETEACKIE
+205 LVNTVSEIEACKIE
-219 DAYGRVLADHVVS
+219 NAYGRVLAEDIIS

-248 IRGDDVE
+248 IRSDDVD
-255 RESYQVVAK
+255 RDSYQVVAE
-264 VMAGHAYDKPL
+264 VMAGHAYDQPL

-286 APTPIN
+286 APTPRN

-303 KDGDTVTFNGASIKT
+303 QEGDKVTFDGANIKA

-328 LAIGNDVFTAGTRL
+328 LTIGSDVFTAGTRL

-472 GQINDKPFFGLP
+472 GQINNKPFFGLP

-509 GWKPLKVSAIAT
+509 GWKPLKVNAIAT

-536 IYELDETGRLT
+536 IYELDDTGRLT

-570 ISPAVDTVK
+570 ISPAIDTVK

-585 IIPLQAES
+585 IIPLQG
-593 RPIQNSKVSMSGL
+593 RI
-606 FIDYRKIFQR
+606 
-616 DSYGSHHSLHL
+616 
-627 QRPRQRT
+627 
-634 DVLVPATPQHS
+634 
-645 RSSCRSRR
+645 
-653 YRYH
+653 

>member
-23 LLEALIP
+23 LLEALLP
-30 KLTKAGLRIGMLK
+30 KLTEAGLRIGMLK

-49 DVDQP
+49 DVDKP
-54 GKDSHRLRKAG
+54 GKDSYRLRKAG
-65 ASQMLISSRNR
+65 ASQMLIASRNR

-84 ESESEFDY
+84 EAEAEFEY

-121 REEVGKPWLHPNDE
+121 REEVGKPWLYPHDE

-142 DSGELDSEL
+142 DTAELDSEL
-151 PQMNINDLEAI
+151 PQMNINDLDAI
-162 AQFVIQYVQEAK
+162 AQFVLQYVQEAK

-181 EAACCDT
+181 DAACCDT

-205 LVNTVSETEACKIE
+205 LVNTVSEIEACKIE
-219 DAYGRVLADHVVS
+219 NAYGRVLAEHIIS

-248 IRGDDVE
+248 IRSDDVD
-255 RESYQVVAK
+255 RDSYQVVAE
-264 VMAGHAYDKPL
+264 VMAGHAYDQPL

-286 APTPIN
+286 APTPRN

-303 KDGDTVTFNGASIKT
+303 QEGDKVTFNGSNIKA

-328 LAIGNDVFTAGTRL
+328 LAIGSDVFTAGTRL

-472 GQINDKPFFGLP
+472 GQINNKPFFGLP

-509 GWKPLKVSAIAT
+509 GWKPLKVNAIAT

-536 IYELDETGRLT
+536 IYELDNTGRLT

-570 ISPAVDTVK
+570 ISPAIDTVK

-585 IIPLQAES
+585 IIPLQG
-593 RPIQNSKVSMSGL
+593 RI
-606 FIDYRKIFQR
+606 
-616 DSYGSHHSLHL
+616 
-627 QRPRQRT
+627 
-634 DVLVPATPQHS
+634 
-645 RSSCRSRR
+645 
-653 YRYH
+653 

>member
-12 FAAYSGTGKTT
+12 FVAYSGTGKTT
-23 LLEALIP
+23 LLEALLP
-30 KLTKAGLRIGMLK
+30 KLTEAGLRIGMLK

-49 DVDQP
+49 DVDKP
-54 GKDSHRLRKAG
+54 GKDSYRLRKAG
-65 ASQMLISSRNR
+65 ASQMLIASRNR

-84 ESESEFDY
+84 EAEAEFEY

-121 REEVGKPWLHPNDE
+121 REEVGKPWLYPHDD

-142 DSGELDSEL
+142 DSAELDSEL
-151 PQMNINDLEAI
+151 PQMNINDLDAI
-162 AQFVIQYVQEAK
+162 AQFVLQYVQDAK

-181 EAACCDT
+181 DAACCDT

-205 LVNTVSETEACKIE
+205 LVNTVSEIEACKIE
-219 DAYGRVLADHVVS
+219 NAYGRVLAEHIIS

-248 IRGDDVE
+248 IRSDDVD
-255 RESYQVVAK
+255 RNSYQVVAE
-264 VMAGHAYDKPL
+264 VMAGHAYDQPL

-286 APTPIN
+286 APTPLN

-303 KDGDTVTFNGASIKT
+303 QEGDNVTFNGANIKA

-328 LAIGNDVFTAGTRL
+328 LAIGSDVFTAGTRL

-472 GQINDKPFFGLP
+472 GQINNKPFFGLP

-509 GWKPLKVSAIAT
+509 GWKPLKVNAIAT

-536 IYELDETGRLT
+536 IYELDDTGRLT

-570 ISPAVDTVK
+570 ISPAIDTVK

-585 IIPLQAES
+585 IIPLQG
-593 RPIQNSKVSMSGL
+593 RI
-606 FIDYRKIFQR
+606 
-616 DSYGSHHSLHL
+616 
-627 QRPRQRT
+627 
-634 DVLVPATPQHS
+634 
-645 RSSCRSRR
+645 
-653 YRYH
+653 

>member
-23 LLEALIP
+23 LLEALLP
-30 KLTKAGLRIGMLK
+30 KLTEAGLRIGMLK

-49 DVDQP
+49 DVDKP
-54 GKDSHRLRKAG
+54 GKDSYRLRKAG
-65 ASQMLISSRNR
+65 ASQMLIASRNR

-84 ESESEFDY
+84 EAEAEFEY

-121 REEVGKPWLHPNDE
+121 REEVGKPWLYPHDE

-142 DSGELDSEL
+142 DSAELDSEL
-151 PQMNINDLEAI
+151 PQMNINDLDAI
-162 AQFVIQYVQEAK
+162 AQFVLQYVQEAK

-181 EAACCDT
+181 DAACCDT

-205 LVNTVSETEACKIE
+205 LVNTVSEIEACKIE
-219 DAYGRVLADHVVS
+219 NAYGRVLAEDIIS

-248 IRGDDVE
+248 IRSDDVD
-255 RESYQVVAK
+255 RDSYQVVAE
-264 VMAGHAYDKPL
+264 VMAGHAYDQPL

-286 APTPIN
+286 APTPLN

-303 KDGDTVTFNGASIKT
+303 QEGDKVTFNGAHIKA

-328 LAIGNDVFTAGTRL
+328 LAIGSDVFTAGTRL

-352 LGFGEANVFRKLKVA
+352 LGFGEANVFRNLKVA

-472 GQINDKPFFGLP
+472 GQINNKPFFGLP

-509 GWKPLKVSAIAT
+509 GWKPLKVNAIAT

-536 IYELDETGRLT
+536 IYELDDTGRLT
-547 VRTTGKQG
+547 VLTTGKQG

-570 ISPAVDTVK
+570 ISPAIDTVK

-585 IIPLQAES
+585 IIPLQG
-593 RPIQNSKVSMSGL
+593 RI
-606 FIDYRKIFQR
+606 
-616 DSYGSHHSLHL
+616 
-627 QRPRQRT
+627 
-634 DVLVPATPQHS
+634 
-645 RSSCRSRR
+645 
-653 YRYH
+653 